1 MSYEVFQKR
10 INALLRRV
18 KGGGITVQF
27 SHSDG
32 KHFARFSDGTTII
45 GNAVTPKVMVNWGS
59 GHAAR
64 ATI

>member
-18 KGGGITVQF
+18 KDGGITVQF

-32 KHFARFSDGTTII
+32 RHFARFSDGTTII
-45 GNAVTPKVMVNWGS
+45 GNSVTPKVMVKWGS
-59 GHAAR
+59 GHAAH

>member
-18 KGGGITVQF
+18 KGGGITVSF
-27 SHSDG
+27 SHRDG
-32 KHFARFSDGTTII
+32 KHYANFSDGTTII
-45 GNAVTPKVMVNWGS
+45 GNSVSMKVAVKWGS
-59 GHAAR
+59 GHVAS